1 MEINSKN
8 SRAALEATK
17 LDEDELVVTLVYERL
32 HTNVPVDEAIEIA
45 FKELYSSEE
54 VPVIPRTAMKNL
66 LRLAVPNVHF
76 KCNFSKIIDNLG
88 ANYNNC
94 Q

>member
-1 MEINSKN
+1 MEVNSKD

-17 LDEDELVVTLVYERL
+17 LDENELVLTLDYERL

-54 VPVIPRTAMKNL
+54 VPVNSNEELTQASRTESSL
-66 LRLAVPNVHF
+66 
-76 KCNFSKIIDNLG
+76 
-88 ANYNNC
+88 
-94 Q
+94 

>member
-1 MEINSKN
+1 MEVNSKD

-17 LDEDELVVTLVYERL
+17 LDENELVLSLDYERL

-54 VPVIPRTAMKNL
+54 FPVNSNEELTQASRTECSL
-66 LRLAVPNVHF
+66 
-76 KCNFSKIIDNLG
+76 
-88 ANYNNC
+88 
-94 Q
+94 